1 MSAGQ
6 GIGSVIGATIGFITG
21 GPAGALKGAY
31 WGYMAGTLVDP
42 PPGPHTYGPRLN
54 DKVIQTSEDGA
65 PLPTV
70 FGTVRL
76 SGNVI
81 WSSGLEEIA
90 SETEAGGGSGG
101 GGATSTTYR
110 YRTDAAIALC
120 AGEITGV
127 RRIWADTKLIYDA
140 SETASLETLLASS
153 QKFDNIRVYTG
164 SSTQQPDPLI
174 QAIEGASSTPA
185 FREIAYV
192 VFENLELAD
201 FGNRLPNFSF
211 EITRGAQS
219 GVSTLLISD
228 EVPPL
233 YNMIVSIKY
242 KSGERTK
249 VITMGAP
256 QAWNGTS
263 YPQKLDYWYVD
274 TSGKWENYFSTY
286 LHYLGNYNWS
296 VVGFSDVAEYED
308 DTFVLGYMAS
318 TSYSFLVT
326 LTNDALVIKKLHGG
340 SLSTYH
346 NYITRD
352 YIAYTTA
359 NPAGFNISERAKLQ
373 AATVTLGT
381 WGGCPGYG
389 LSEIPDFY
397 EAGHYARL
405 ELTGEMYRG
414 RILIA
419 ENHIYALTNSSPC
432 KIWRINKAQV
442 LAAGGLWTTAS
453 VEYVVYDYGLNLK
466 TVINTG
472 YEENSLLIHSGTTLI
487 KTLDFVNWETLGT
500 VLYAA
505 SHKRSTI
512 QQINSNLYAVNDSTH
527 LAIVSHRLFTQST
540 ETLQAVCTALSAA
553 AGLEPGEYDYS
564 PLAAD
569 NVRGYILS
577 RPLSMRAALEPL
589 QTAWQWDISEVDGQL
604 KAVKRGGAI
613 AATLTENDLG
623 AAETPSSITLQMIRN
638 NESEL
643 PSEIQVSYSDL
654 DNDYQAGTQYARS
667 LTLPHSNLRQI
678 SLPLVLTSTEA
689 AKLADTLLG
698 VARWSGA
705 HDLAWSCTYQHARL
719 APGDVVSV
727 PGYGRTWRA
736 RIEQI
741 DMGQP
746 GLVQIRAVPDIGA
759 IYSSQAVGADA
770 AGIGQTLALSGDTDL
785 AMLDC
790 CILRD
795 TDTSLGWYVA
805 LSSPA
810 LGWRGGALFRSSD
823 GGATWT
829 HSTSATSN
837 MATTYG
843 RAGTLLADA
852 DCRVWDKASA
862 LTVNLS
868 RGTLSSATETAV
880 LDGANAALIGAHGRW
895 ELIQFQTATENLDGS
910 WTLSN
915 LLRGRK
921 GTEWAAAL
929 HTSSDRV
936 IFPSANTL
944 TQSALTSSD
953 LAAARLYR
961 AVTAG
966 QSLESVTAE
975 SHSYSGERLKPLA
988 PVYVAA
994 NAQPNK
1000 NILITWQRR
1009 DRIAKSFHASS
1020 LPQSEASES
1029 WQIDIIYNGVVART
1043 LTSTTTSCT
1052 YTAAD
1057 VAVDTGGAA
1066 LTATVRVY
1074 QISALLGRGRAGST
1088 TVAVPGLSITPQI
1101 STITL
1106 SGTFAV
1112 GEAWSAVISPTTLG
1126 GVLSGARTAIAG
1138 DTNLSGVATAWASAI
1153 TAGLGSLA
1161 SKTTVVAAGQV
1172 ITITAQY
1179 PFNLAGYLN
1188 TTGIIYYYSTLIQA
1202 PSPIKAG
1209 ANEIRALLLTNPSGA
1224 GSWGPGLHVG
1234 KTFTVGIRQGSNAPI
1249 QYVSATSISDNYM
1262 AGILVP
1268 LYAALLASSAFAAMG
1283 LTFSLNYSTSGADAG
1298 YPNYITISSNVQ
1310 SPNPFQTT
1318 LSSNDASAALY
1329 ESILQVGVSAI
1340 PAALP
1345 QISRVLI
1352 HATTF
1357 TTGAVY
1363 SIKINTTTYSYTVV
1377 GGDTAAVIGAALLAA
1392 INADGPMPVTASV
1405 YQNDSL
1411 AYGINL
1417 TADAAN
1423 TPFTLSTTASKGG
1436 AFAIATTQ
1444 AYSAS

>member
-211 EITRGAQS
+211 EITSGSSSSYYFTLKEEANFSARYLHQAFTLNNKHFVVGGYDGVKRNDIWSSIDGETWVLEGNGLFDARYGHTITVLNNTAYLIGGESSAKMNDVWSTTNGIVWELLTESAAFQARFLHATVAHNNKLFIIGGSGSSALQDVWSSDDGITWTQHSATAFGAR
-219 GVSTLLISD
+219 
-228 EVPPL
+228 
-233 YNMIVSIKY
+233 YFH
-242 KSGERTK
+242 
-249 VITMGAP
+249 A
-256 QAWNGTS
+256 ATS
-263 YPQKLDYWYVD
+263 YGDKIYLSGGFGVGYKNDVWSSVD
-274 TSGKWENYFSTY
+274 G
-286 LHYLGNYNWS
+286 
-296 VVGFSDVAEYED
+296 
-308 DTFVLGYMAS
+308 
-318 TSYSFLVT
+318 
-326 LTNDALVIKKLHGG
+326 
-340 SLSTYH
+340 
-346 NYITRD
+346 
-352 YIAYTTA
+352 TTWVQ
-359 NPAGFNISERAKLQ
+359 I
-373 AATVTLGT
+373 
-381 WGGCPGYG
+381 
-389 LSEIPDFY
+389 
-397 EAGHYARL
+397 
-405 ELTGEMYRG
+405 
-414 RILIA
+414 
-419 ENHIYALTNSSPC
+419 
-432 KIWRINKAQV
+432 
-442 LAAGGLWTTAS
+442 TAS
-453 VEYVVYDYGLNLK
+453 ANWPVRYGH
-466 TVINTG
+466 
-472 YEENSLLIHSGTTLI
+472 SMSGTTNGLVLAGGI
-487 KTLDFVNWETLGT
+487 GASYYGDVWHSYDGITWIQKTLSPSMPGR
-500 VLYAA
+500 YSHAA
-505 SHKRSTI
+505 ITIGPVVIIIGGEYQSTSPRYRKDVGYLHINALIRSTA
-512 QQINSNLYAVNDSTH
+512 N
-527 LAIVSHRLFTQST
+527 
-540 ETLQAVCTALSAA
+540 LQAVCTALSAA

-569 NVRGYILS
+569 SVRGYILS

-613 AATLTENDLG
+613 VATLTENDLG
-623 AAETPSSITLQMIRN
+623 AAETPSSITLQLTRN

-667 LTLPHSNLRQI
+667 LTLLHSNLRQI

-1153 TAGLGSLA
+1153 TAGLGSLS
-1161 SKTTVVAAGQV
+1161 SKTTVVANSQV

-1202 PSPIKAG
+1202 PSPIRSG
-1209 ANEIRALLLTNPSGA
+1209 SNEIRALLLTNPSGA

-1268 LYAALLASSAFAAMG
+1268 LYTALQASSAFAAMG
-1283 LTFSLNYSTSGADAG
+1283 LTFALNYSTSGTDAG

-1357 TTGAVY
+1357 TAGAVY
-1363 SIKINTTTYSYTVV
+1363 SIKINSTTYAYTVV

-1405 YQNDSL
+1405 YQNDAL

-1444 AYSAS
+1444 SYSAS